1 MPLISLCRFPFLS
14 VLGVSAALSGSA
26 CPQVSVLQVSVHL
39 RKFNFAS
46 CFGRYFH
53 WGKTWKWTVFVEVL
67 FLLFSFLVTLLPCP
81 LVCVVSRE
89 TSARTPLLRPPRG
102 RASGLWGFVVST
114 RPGIWLWWVL
124 MFPLCFLCFSFAE
137 VLGSVGSQFSLRWVH
152 F

>member
-1 MPLISLCRFPFLS
+1 MPLISLCGFPFLS
-14 VLGVSAALSGSA
+14 VLGVSAALSGPE

-46 CFGRYFH
+46 FFGRYFH
-53 WGKTWKWTVFVEVL
+53 WGKTWKRRHFCWSSVL
-67 FLLFSFLVTLLPCP
+67 AFSFLVTLLPCP

-89 TSARTPLLRPPRG
+89 TSARIPLLRPPRG

-114 RPGIWLWWVL
+114 GPEFGLWWVL
-124 MFPLCFLCFSFAE
+124 MFPVCFLCFSFVE
-137 VLGSVGSQFSLRWVH
+137 FLGSVGSQFSLRWVH